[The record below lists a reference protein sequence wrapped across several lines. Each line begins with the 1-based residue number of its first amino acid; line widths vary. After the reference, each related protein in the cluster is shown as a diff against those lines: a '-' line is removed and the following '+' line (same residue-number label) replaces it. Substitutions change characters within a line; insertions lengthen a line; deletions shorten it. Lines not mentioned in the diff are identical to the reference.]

1 MKNKRGPNHLSALD
15 VNYNIYNIEKDESR
29 AHSSLFFTY
38 SSMSSIDQS
47 DYLNK
52 LLVCDYNGSILL
64 SRSNDTKFWT
74 QKYKMMI
81 HSFAVIIHTA
91 I

>member
-1 MKNKRGPNHLSALD
+1 MSALD